1 MPKIRN
7 KKKCYVIVGE
17 KNYTYGAFQHSE
29 EGLKKAKKHLRVLKK
44 QHDTKFE
51 IKEQ

>member
-7 KKKCYVIVGE
+7 KKKCYVITGD
-17 KNYTYGAFQHSE
+17 KNYTYGAFPYSE
-29 EGLKKAKKHLRVLKK
+29 EGLKKAKRHLRQLKK
-44 QHDTKFE
+44 QHNGNFE